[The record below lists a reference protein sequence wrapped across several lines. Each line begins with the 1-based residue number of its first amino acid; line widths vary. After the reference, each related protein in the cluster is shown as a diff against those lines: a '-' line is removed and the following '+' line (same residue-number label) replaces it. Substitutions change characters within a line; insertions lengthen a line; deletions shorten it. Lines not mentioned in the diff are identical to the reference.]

1 MPRGGPGLAWSQE
14 GLPGGGT
21 TSQDF
26 SKLKKE
32 DSPSQAEACALLV
45 AKGECEVRTV
55 VPGQGAG
62 QPSGQGRPG
71 PRQGRSLGE
80 GAGEGA
86 VEVAVDVAAAGGEA
100 GSLQLPRGPK
110 PVLDQA
116 DSRHLVAVDA
126 PGHCH
131 TAQQLSG
138 HRRRAHPGAGCRAQC
153 VHLLRWPQPWCRMQH
168 AARRA
173 GTVRTSTPRCGRS
186 KPLAQLP
193 VKRHR
198 CLVAQLGPTA
208 PPVACPSWRLQPP
221 SALPRLL

>member
-26 SKLKKE
+26 SELKKE

-131 TAQQLSG
+131 TAQRLSRG
-138 HRRRAHPGAGCRAQC
+138 TGGEHILGRGAGPSVCTCRGGLSPGAGCST
-153 VHLLRWPQPWCRMQH
+153 QH
-168 AARRA
+168 AEL
-173 GTVRTSTPRCGRS
+173 GR
-186 KPLAQLP
+186 
-193 VKRHR
+193 
-198 CLVAQLGPTA
+198 
-208 PPVACPSWRLQPP
+208 
-221 SALPRLL
+221 